1 MEVHAMQAHEADPG
15 VLAHCAAIVVAHDE
29 PDTAALISLGEKVGF
44 GVVSGSADFAG
55 NDWHIHRILF
65 FLVHYGIGMDAKR
78 QLLDRVR
85 HAGSVNICFA
95 PVVLFLQDGPGDE
108 MLEYIEMGFDDVIC
122 LPENSHIVS
131 TRLASQIG
139 QEQTYIETR
148 RYLGPDRRRMEL
160 PGHSHPERTGDQD
173 HTNLTLLRTPEM
185 GVQILRRQLIVK
197 ARPV

>member
-1 MEVHAMQAHEADPG
+1 MHAHEADPS

-29 PDTAALISLGEKVGF
+29 ADTAALINLGEKVGF
-44 GVVSGSADFAG
+44 GMVTSSAQFSG
-55 NDWHIHRILF
+55 NDWHIHRILY
-65 FLVHYGIGMDAKR
+65 FLVHYGIGTEAKR

-95 PVVLFLQDGPGDE
+95 PIVLFLQDGPGDE

-131 TRLASQIG
+131 TRLATQIG
-139 QEQTYIETR
+139 QEHTYIETR
-148 RYLGPDRRRMEL
+148 TYLGPDRRRMEL
-160 PGHSHPERTGDQD
+160 PDHMHPGRTGDHD
-173 HTNLTLLRTPEM
+173 YTNLTLLRTPEM

-197 ARPV
+197 ARPT